1 MLREAFL
8 TAELGISGA
17 NFLVAETG
25 TLALMENEGN
35 IRLST
40 SLPRVHVAF
49 VGIEKLLPRFADLA
63 LFLPLAA
70 RAATGQ
76 RLSTFVSLIQGPARE
91 GEEGPWRSTW
101 SWWTTGAP
109 PSSMTPRPGRP

>member
-40 SLPRVHVAF
+40 SSP
-49 VGIEKLLPRFADLA
+49 G
-63 LFLPLAA
+63 
-70 RAATGQ
+70 
-76 RLSTFVSLIQGPARE
+76 
-91 GEEGPWRSTW
+91 STW
-101 SWWTTGAP
+101 PSWG
-109 PSSMTPRPGRP
+109 

>member
-63 LFLPLAA
+63 LFLPSPPGRPRGSA
-70 RAATGQ
+70 
-76 RLSTFVSLIQGPARE
+76 F
-91 GEEGPWRSTW
+91 
-101 SWWTTGAP
+101 P
-109 PSSMTPRPGRP
+109 PSSPSSRAPPGRGRRAP